1 MRCTPEIP
9 FFPAAYNEDWLFL
22 FALILQDH
30 QRPSTSVQRIGT
42 VHQSAYYPF
51 MAPRARAEELG
62 DVLAEGL
69 YTLLDHPAA
78 DIIRTAT
85 DPDHWTGVIHERQRM
100 ITSLLT
106 QFQDTYGPTDHL
118 IINDVDHCLRTA
130 LAVYPATLRD
140 AATLMTSYV
149 ETLLDDLDTW
159 YQHTEQFAARAR
171 PAENVAQVL
180 DGLRLGARV
189 QEIPYPGERWL
200 PRPRR
205 RRAS

>member
-1 MRCTPEIP
+1 
-9 FFPAAYNEDWLFL
+9 
-22 FALILQDH
+22 
-30 QRPSTSVQRIGT
+30 
-42 VHQSAYYPF
+42 

-180 DGLRLGARV
+180 DGLRLGARSRRSPTRESAGSRDHAAAGRHDRLHRTGPV
-189 QEIPYPGERWL
+189 IWMRTTIICTIAEL
-200 PRPRR
+200 PESSYRLPN
-205 RRAS
+205 